1 MINRLLFGA
10 GISVIAAGV
19 SVPVIVSTLTP
30 RTESDRRQGTSPPTR
45 IRPDEGARPA
55 EAAGETGFLGVVVAL
70 QSVELSAKF
79 DGTLERLDVHV
90 GDRVKG
96 GTPIARLDPRSA
108 SRDLAMAEAA
118 LRGAEAEHDR
128 SVIELD
134 DASDRRE
141 RLHRIPELVP
151 REQIT
156 AADVQEKVAA
166 AHLRSAVADLAG
178 KRTRIEQLKET
189 LRDTQIVAPFD
200 GTIAARYV
208 ESGATVSRS
217 APIVRLISPSS
228 LVIRFAV
235 PEEQA
240 AAVKVGRDV
249 TVRVESED
257 LTAGGVIESIAP
269 EIDAVLRMVVVEARL
284 TGGGARAQA
293 IPSGATA
300 RVQFSAQPNPLKHGI
315 AFENPP
321 ISAGEGSAG
330 HERSID

>member
-1 MINRLLFGA
+1 MINKLLLGA
-10 GISVIAAGV
+10 GVTVIAVGV
-19 SVPVIVSTLTP
+19 SVPAIVSTLTSD
-30 RTESDRRQGTSPPTR
+30 TEGSARQEPVSATAS
-45 IRPDEGARPA
+45 RPDEGVRSA
-55 EAAGETGFLGVVVAL
+55 EATASAGFLGVVVAL
-70 QSVELSAKF
+70 QSVDLSAKF
-79 DGTLERLDVHV
+79 DGTLDRLDVHV

-108 SRDLAMAEAA
+108 SRDLAMAESA
-118 LRGAEAEHDR
+118 LRGAEAEHDQ

-134 DASDRRE
+134 DATDRRE
-141 RLHRIPELVP
+141 RLHRIPDLVP

-217 APIVRLISPSS
+217 APIVRLISPAS

-240 AAVKVGRDV
+240 AAIKVGRDV
-249 TVRVESED
+249 TVRVDSED
-257 LTAGGVIESIAP
+257 FMADGVIESIAP
-269 EIDAVLRMVVVEARL
+269 EIDAALRMVVVEARL
-284 TGGGARAQA
+284 TGGGSRAQT

-300 RVQFSAQPNPLKHGI
+300 RVQFSDHPNPLKHGM
-315 AFENPP
+315 ALANPP
-321 ISAGEGSAG
+321 ISTGEGSAG